1 MTVSQA
7 APLTAVP
14 GRQRILPWGRA
25 VDIAVQGLRVR
36 MGRSLITAGSIIL
49 ATAFLAFTLGTH
61 ELLKALIALN
71 DQNINFL
78 LQRRGIDL
86 EDAGVGLAAREI
98 WLVATSMVVCLV
110 GVTNALAMSVSERIK
125 EIGTMKCLGALDSF
139 VVRLFLIEAILVGS
153 ASSAAGA
160 VVGVL
165 SCLGMTAG
173 LYGAGA
179 LRHVPGS
186 GLGAAAGGTVLIG
199 TVLSVIAAIYPS
211 LIAARMQPVEAM
223 RKEV

>member
-1 MTVSQA
+1 MA
-7 APLTAVP
+7 ARALTGGAVP
-14 GRQRILPWGRA
+14 GRQRVLPWKKA

-36 MGRSLITAGSIIL
+36 LGRSLITAGSIVL

-61 ELLKALIALN
+61 EVLKALIALN
-71 DQNINFL
+71 DQDVNFL

-86 EDAGVGLAAREI
+86 EDAGAGLAAREI

-139 VVRLFLIEAILVGS
+139 VVRLFLIEALFVGS
-153 ASSAAGA
+153 TSSAAGA
-160 VVGVL
+160 VAGIAG
-165 SCLGMTAG
+165 CLGMGAA
-173 LYGAGA
+173 LYGAAA
-179 LRHVPGS
+179 LAQAPVA
-186 GLGAAAGGTVLIG
+186 GLLLAAAGTVVIG
-199 TVLSVIAAIYPS
+199 TFLSVLAAIYPS

>member
-1 MTVSQA
+1 VSAHAA
-7 APLTAVP
+7 APAGVR
-14 GRQRILPWGRA
+14 GRQRVLPWSKA
-25 VDIAVQGLRVR
+25 MEIAIAGLRVR
-36 MGRSLITAGSIIL
+36 VGRSMITAGSIVL

-61 ELLKALIALN
+61 EILKALIALN
-71 DQNINFL
+71 DQDVNFA

-86 EDAGVGLAAREI
+86 EDAGAGLAAREI

-139 VVRLFLIEAILVGS
+139 VVKLFLIEALLLGTF
-153 ASSAAGA
+153 SSAAG
-160 VVGVL
+160 
-165 SCLGMTAG
+165 G
-173 LYGAGA
+173 LA
-179 LRHVPGS
+179 
-186 GLGAAAGGTVLIG
+186 GLGAATGMGALLYGGAALRHAPGGGLLTAAGTTVVIG
-199 TVLSVIAAIYPS
+199 TVLSVLAAIYPS